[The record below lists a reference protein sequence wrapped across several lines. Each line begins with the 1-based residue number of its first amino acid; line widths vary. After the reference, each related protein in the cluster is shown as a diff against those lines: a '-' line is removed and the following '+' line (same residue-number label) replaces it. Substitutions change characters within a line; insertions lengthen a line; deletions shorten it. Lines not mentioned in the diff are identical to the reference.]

1 MKNERGEIVTGLAVL
16 IMLGMCIFGGI
27 ALMHGV
33 HGRDGHHGD
42 NSRKEQQ
49 ADSEKG
55 PHQMRQ
61 SDGENAPQ
69 APQSAEK
76 EGK

>member
-33 HGRDGHHGD
+33 HRHDGHHGD
-42 NSRKEQQ
+42 HGKKGEQ
-49 ADSEKG
+49 AYSEKA
-55 PHQMRQ
+55 PPQMHQN
-61 SDGENAPQ
+61 DGRNVPQ
-69 APQSAEK
+69 PAEK

>member
-33 HGRDGHHGD
+33 HGRDGHHGN
-42 NSRKEQQ
+42 NSREEQQ

-55 PHQMRQ
+55 PHQMHQ
-61 SDGENAPQ
+61 SDGEDASQPV
-69 APQSAEK
+69 EK
-76 EGK
+76 EGKPR